1 MLFRWILNSLV
12 ILALP
17 YLISGITVRNFWTAL
32 IVAMVFGIL
41 NALVKPILVIL
52 TLPVTI
58 LTLGLFVFVLN
69 AALLWFTSTIVKGFE
84 ISSFSTALLAA
95 VLLWIGSMLIN
106 LLTGKRRS
114 NIRRPQSPR

>member
-1 MLFRWILNSLV
+1 MLLRWILNSLV

-17 YLISGITVRNFWTAL
+17 YLVSGITVRNFWTAL
-32 IVAMVFGIL
+32 LVALVFGIL

-58 LTLGLFVFVLN
+58 ITLGLFVFVLN

-84 ISSFSTALLAA
+84 IRHFSTAILAA
-95 VLLWIGSMLIN
+95 VILWIGSMLVN
-106 LLTGKRRS
+106 MLTGKRRLNS
-114 NIRRPQSPR
+114 RRQERPR